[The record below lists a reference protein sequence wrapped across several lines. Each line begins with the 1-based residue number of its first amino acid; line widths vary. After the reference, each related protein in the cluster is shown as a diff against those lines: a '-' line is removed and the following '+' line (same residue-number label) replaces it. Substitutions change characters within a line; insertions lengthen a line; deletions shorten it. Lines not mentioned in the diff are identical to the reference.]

1 MAKLRGLCQLTY
13 INYGSGSYTGFCR
26 IDDPDIQALKQPSVL
41 GYIVAGILAGP
52 HITLTPTVID
62 SGNIQTWADIG
73 VVFLLFALGLE
84 FSFKKLMKVG
94 GPAII
99 AALTII
105 VGMVVLGFI
114 VGVAMGW
121 KQMDSIFWEVCWPC
135 RRLRLSIRL
144 SRIWGCGHNVLRGWC
159 SEF

>member
-1 MAKLRGLCQLTY
+1 
-13 INYGSGSYTGFCR
+13 
-26 IDDPDIQALKQPSVL
+26 
-41 GYIVAGILAGP
+41 
-52 HITLTPTVID
+52 
-62 SGNIQTWADIG
+62 
-73 VVFLLFALGLE
+73 
-84 FSFKKLMKVG
+84 MKVG

-105 VGMVVLGFI
+105 VGMVVLGFYRR
-114 VGVAMGW
+114 GSDGMETDG
-121 KQMDSIFWEVCWPC
+121 QYLSGEVCWPC

>member
-1 MAKLRGLCQLTY
+1 MSHLPTLITDLALILASAGLMTL
-13 INYGSGSYTGFCR
+13 IFKR
-26 IDDPDIQALKQPSVL
+26 LKQPSVL

-99 AALTII
+99 AARLL
-105 VGMVVLGFI
+105 GRVVVCRSDFVIDRTFFAGYRSQEKPFGR
-114 VGVAMGW
+114 VSNPVERW
-121 KQMDSIFWEVCWPC
+121 IF
-135 RRLRLSIRL
+135 
-144 SRIWGCGHNVLRGWC
+144 
-159 SEF
+159 